1 MLSEPTVQNVEVKG
15 ISTSFGRGRG
25 RRGAGSTGGGIGRSQ
40 AQSSNPP
47 THARIFAL
55 TIGEAEAAPEV
66 ITGKVLLYQLEAYVL
81 IDPGSTHSFIS
92 SRMTSHLR
100 KSHKILDLKV
110 NVHTPL
116 GEVEVVDRVYRDCPI
131 QIGNTELKA
140 DLIILPFQEF
150 DIILGMDW
158 LTRHHAKVDCY
169 TKEVIIESPGQERV
183 VFQGKSKM
191 IHSCLISAISAFKM
205 IRKGCEAY
213 LAHVVDTN
221 TNPTKLEDIPIV
233 REFPD
238 VFPDDLPG
246 MPPDRDIEFNID
258 TIPGTTPISIPP
270 YRMAPVELKELKK
283 QLIELLEKGFI
294 RPSVSPWGAPVLF
307 VKKKDGTMRLCID
320 YRKLNQ
326 VTIKNKYPLPRID
339 DLFDQLQGAQVF
351 SKIDLR
357 SGYHQLKIAKEDIP
371 KTAFRTRYG
380 HFEFLVMSF
389 GLTNAPAVF
398 MALMNKVF
406 QPFLDKFII
415 VFIDDILVYSKN
427 KSEHEEHLRTTL
439 QILRENQLY
448 AKLSKCE
455 FWLDHVVFLGH
466 VISSKGI
473 EVDPKKIEAIWNWE
487 VPKNVTEVRSFLG
500 MAGYY
505 RRFVEG
511 FSKIAGP
518 MTKLLRKNVPFS
530 WTQEAQ
536 QSFEELKR
544 RLTSAPVLT
553 TPSGQGGFVVYSDAS
568 QQGLGCVLMQHGK
581 VIAYASRQLR
591 PHEKSYPV
599 HDLELAAVVFAL
611 KIWRHY
617 LYGETFQIFTDHK
630 SLKYLMS
637 QKDLNMRQRRWVELL
652 KDYDCT
658 LEYHPGKANTV
669 ADALSRK
676 SSRVANLQGST
687 FPSLIDLRKLNAKLN
702 VDDVGVLLATLSI
715 RPVLKERIQEAQPN
729 DQKLKEIIEK
739 VKQGKETPF
748 ILQDDTLMLGDRICV
763 PDTNDL
769 RREILDEAHNAPYA
783 MHPGTTKMYN
793 TMKSHYWW
801 PGMKKDVAEFIAKCL
816 TCQQIK
822 VEHQAPAGK
831 LHPLS
836 IPEWK
841 WEKITMDF
849 VTGLPKTQKGND
861 AIWIIVDRLT
871 KSAHFLPIRWGCSLD
886 QLAQKY
892 VHEIVRLHGVPI
904 SIVSDRDPRFT
915 SRFWRSLQEAM
926 GTRLNFSTT
935 FHPQTDGQSE
945 RTIQTLEGML
955 RACVI
960 EFKGSWDE
968 YIPLMEFAYNNYF
981 HSSIGMA
988 PYEAL
993 YGRKCRS
1000 PLYWDKE
1007 GTTILEG
1014 PDLVQNAV
1022 DKVNIV
1028 KEKLKVAQDRQKSYV
1043 DQHRREIEYQ
1053 VGEKVFLK
1061 VSPWKGVMRF
1071 SNKGKLSPRY
1081 IGPYEIIEKIG
1092 PLAYRLALPS
1102 ELSQF
1107 HDVFH
1112 VSMLRRYR
1120 SDPTHIL
1127 KNPEIEICEN
1137 LSYIE
1142 EPVRIIGHKIK
1153 QLRNREIPLVKVLWR
1168 NHAVEEATWET
1179 EEHMR
1184 NKYPHLFTSSGTF
1197 LNFEDKIL

>member
-1 MLSEPTVQNVEVKG
+1 MSEPQVVRRNAPVKRNYKELRKLGATDFYGTVDPTEAESWLKRTKRVFNMMHCGDEEKFDYAVSLLQDDAYDWWETVPDSDAQPPKLTWDDFQREFKDKYMPEIYRDEKQREFLDLKQGNMTVAEYEVKFTQL
-15 ISTSFGRGRG
+15 SRYASSMVATERDKC
-25 RRGAGSTGGGIGRSQ
+25 RRFEEGLKYEIRSK
-40 AQSSNPP
+40 
-47 THARIFAL
+47 I
-55 TIGEAEAAPEV
+55 TIGELRSYTDLRAAAIRAERLIKEKPVFFSKSKREETRFAGEAGGRPKKRPNVSAPTKS
-66 ITGKVLLYQLEAYVL
+66 ITRGGFSGAQGGRLNNPRSNPTLSR
-81 IDPGSTHSFIS
+81 GSNVQVKPTCQTCGRQHFGQCRAQTGGCYLCGEQGHFI
-92 SRMTSHLR
+92 
-100 KSHKILDLKV
+100 
-110 NVHTPL
+110 
-116 GEVEVVDRVYRDCPI
+116 RDCP
-131 QIGNTELKA
+131 NKRE
-140 DLIILPFQEF
+140 
-150 DIILGMDW
+150 
-158 LTRHHAKVDCY
+158 
-169 TKEVIIESPGQERV
+169 
-183 VFQGKSKM
+183 
-191 IHSCLISAISAFKM
+191 
-205 IRKGCEAY
+205 
-213 LAHVVDTN
+213 N
-221 TNPTKLEDIPIV
+221 V
-233 REFPD
+233 RAVSE
-238 VFPDDLPG
+238 
-246 MPPDRDIEFNID
+246 
-258 TIPGTTPISIPP
+258 
-270 YRMAPVELKELKK
+270 
-283 QLIELLEKGFI
+283 
-294 RPSVSPWGAPVLF
+294 PSVQ
-307 VKKKDGTMRLCID
+307 
-320 YRKLNQ
+320 N
-326 VTIKNKYPLPRID
+326 
-339 DLFDQLQGAQVF
+339 
-351 SKIDLR
+351 
-357 SGYHQLKIAKEDIP
+357 
-371 KTAFRTRYG
+371 TAFRTRYG
-380 HFEFLVMSF
+380 HFEFLVMPF

-406 QPFLDKFII
+406 QPFLDKFVI
-415 VFIDDILVYSKN
+415 VFIDDILVYSKS
-427 KSEHEEHLRTTL
+427 KSEHEEHLRTAL

-511 FSKIAGP
+511 FSRIAGP
-518 MTKLLRKNVPFS
+518 MTKLLRKNVPFQ
-530 WTQEAQ
+530 WTEEAQ
-536 QSFEELKR
+536 QSFDELKR

-553 TPSGQGGFVVYSDAS
+553 TPTGQGGFVVYSDAS
-568 QQGLGCVLMQHGK
+568 QQGLGCVLMQYGK

-599 HDLELAAVVFAL
+599 HDLELAAIVFAL

-637 QKDLNMRQRRWVELL
+637 QKELNMRQRRWVELL

-658 LEYHPGKANTV
+658 LEYHPGKANIV

-676 SSRVANLQGST
+676 CSSVANLQGST
-687 FPSLIDLRKLNAKLN
+687 FPSLVELRKMNIGLE
-702 VDDVGVLLATLSI
+702 VDTCGVLLATLNI
-715 RPVLKERIQEAQPN
+715 RPVLKERIQKAQIN
-729 DQKLKEIIEK
+729 DPKLRDAVERVRKG
-739 VKQGKETPF
+739 QETQF
-748 ILQDDTLMLGDRICV
+748 TLYEDTLMLGNRICV
-763 PDTNDL
+763 PNDEDL
-769 RREILDEAHNAPYA
+769 RREILDEAHNSPYA
-783 MHPGTTKMYN
+783 MHPGATKMYN

-801 PGMKKDVAEFIAKCL
+801 SGMKRDVAEFTAKCL
-816 TCQQIK
+816 TCQQVK

-849 VTGLPKTQKGND
+849 VTNLPKTRKGND

-871 KSAHFLPIRWGCSLD
+871 KSAHFLPIRWGCTLD
-886 QLAQKY
+886 HLAQRY
-892 VHEIVRLHGVPI
+892 VNEIVRLHGVPI

-915 SRFWRSLQEAM
+915 SRFWKSLQEAM
-926 GTRLNFSTT
+926 GTRLNFSTA

-945 RTIQTLEGML
+945 RTIQTLEEML

-968 YIPLMEFAYNNYF
+968 YIALMEFAYNNHF

-1007 GTTILEG
+1007 GTIILEG
-1014 PDLVQNAV
+1014 PELVQNAV
-1022 DKVNIV
+1022 DKVNMV
-1028 KEKLKVAQDRQKSYV
+1028 KAKLKATQDRQKSYV
-1043 DQHRREIEYQ
+1043 DQNRREMEYQ
-1053 VGEKVFLK
+1053 VGDKVFLK
-1061 VSPWKGVMRF
+1061 VSPWRGVMRF

-1092 PLAYRLALPS
+1092 PLAYRLALPP
-1102 ELSQF
+1102 ELSQI

-1120 SDPTHIL
+1120 SDPTHVL
-1127 KNPEIEICEN
+1127 KDPGIEINDN

-1142 EPVRIIGHKIK
+1142 EPVKIIGHKTK

-1184 NKYPHLFTSSGTF
+1184 SKYPHLFDNPGTF

>member
-1 MLSEPTVQNVEVKG
+1 MSQPQVVRRNAPVKRNYKELRKLGATDFYGTVDPTEAESWLKRTKRVFNMMHCEDEEKFDYAVSLLQDDAYDWWETIPDSDAQPPKLTWDDFQREFKDKYMPEIYRDEKQREFLNLKQGNMTVAEYEVKFTQL
-15 ISTSFGRGRG
+15 SRYASSMVATERDKC
-25 RRGAGSTGGGIGRSQ
+25 RRFEEGLKYEIRSK
-40 AQSSNPP
+40 
-47 THARIFAL
+47 I
-55 TIGEAEAAPEV
+55 TIGELRSYTDLRAAAIRAERLIKEKPAFFSKSKREETRFAGEAGGRPKKRPNVSAPTKS
-66 ITGKVLLYQLEAYVL
+66 ITRGGFSGTQGGRLNNPRSNPTLSR
-81 IDPGSTHSFIS
+81 GSNVQVKPTCQTCGRQHFGQCRAQTGGCYLCGEQGHFI
-92 SRMTSHLR
+92 
-100 KSHKILDLKV
+100 
-110 NVHTPL
+110 
-116 GEVEVVDRVYRDCPI
+116 RDCPNKRENI
-131 QIGNTELKA
+131 QAVSE
-140 DLIILPFQEF
+140 
-150 DIILGMDW
+150 
-158 LTRHHAKVDCY
+158 
-169 TKEVIIESPGQERV
+169 
-183 VFQGKSKM
+183 
-191 IHSCLISAISAFKM
+191 
-205 IRKGCEAY
+205 
-213 LAHVVDTN
+213 
-221 TNPTKLEDIPIV
+221 
-233 REFPD
+233 
-238 VFPDDLPG
+238 
-246 MPPDRDIEFNID
+246 
-258 TIPGTTPISIPP
+258 
-270 YRMAPVELKELKK
+270 
-283 QLIELLEKGFI
+283 
-294 RPSVSPWGAPVLF
+294 PSVQ
-307 VKKKDGTMRLCID
+307 
-320 YRKLNQ
+320 N
-326 VTIKNKYPLPRID
+326 
-339 DLFDQLQGAQVF
+339 
-351 SKIDLR
+351 
-357 SGYHQLKIAKEDIP
+357 
-371 KTAFRTRYG
+371 TAFRTRYG
-380 HFEFLVMSF
+380 HFEFLVMPF

-406 QPFLDKFII
+406 QPFLDKFVI
-415 VFIDDILVYSKN
+415 VFIDDILVYSKS
-427 KSEHEEHLRTTL
+427 KSEHEEHLRIAL

-518 MTKLLRKNVPFS
+518 MTKLLRKNVPFQ
-530 WTQEAQ
+530 WTEEAQ
-536 QSFEELKR
+536 QSFDELKR

-568 QQGLGCVLMQHGK
+568 QQGLGCVLMQYGK

-599 HDLELAAVVFAL
+599 HDLELAAIVFAL

-617 LYGETFQIFTDHK
+617 LYGETFQISTDHK

-637 QKDLNMRQRRWVELL
+637 QKELNMRQRRWVELL

-658 LEYHPGKANTV
+658 LEYHPGKANIV

-676 SSRVANLQGST
+676 CSSVANLQGST
-687 FPSLIDLRKLNAKLN
+687 FPSLVELRKMNIGLE
-702 VDDVGVLLATLSI
+702 VDTCGVLLATLNI
-715 RPVLKERIQEAQPN
+715 RPVLKERIQKAQIN
-729 DQKLKEIIEK
+729 DPKLRDAVER
-739 VKQGKETPF
+739 VRQGQENQFT
-748 ILQDDTLMLGDRICV
+748 LYEDTLMLGNRICV
-763 PDTNDL
+763 PNDEDL

-783 MHPGTTKMYN
+783 MHPGATKMYN

-801 PGMKKDVAEFIAKCL
+801 SGMKRDVAEFTAKCL
-816 TCQQIK
+816 TCQQVK

-849 VTGLPKTQKGND
+849 VTNLPKTRKGND

-871 KSAHFLPIRWGCSLD
+871 KSAHFLPIRWGCTLD
-886 QLAQKY
+886 HLAQRY
-892 VHEIVRLHGVPI
+892 VNEIVRLHGVPI

-915 SRFWRSLQEAM
+915 SRFWKSLQEAM
-926 GTRLNFSTT
+926 GTRLNFSTA

-945 RTIQTLEGML
+945 RTIQTLEEML

-968 YIPLMEFAYNNYF
+968 YIALMEFAYNNHF

-1007 GTTILEG
+1007 GTIILEG
-1014 PDLVQNAV
+1014 PELVQNAV

-1028 KEKLKVAQDRQKSYV
+1028 KAKLKATQDRQKSYV
-1043 DQHRREIEYQ
+1043 DQNRREMEYQ
-1053 VGEKVFLK
+1053 VGDKVFLK

-1092 PLAYRLALPS
+1092 PLAYRLALPP
-1102 ELSQF
+1102 ELSQI

-1120 SDPTHIL
+1120 SDPTHVL
-1127 KNPEIEICEN
+1127 KDPGIEINDN

-1142 EPVRIIGHKIK
+1142 EPVKIIGHKTK

-1184 NKYPHLFTSSGTF
+1184 SKYPHLFDNPGTF

>member
-1 MLSEPTVQNVEVKG
+1 MSEPQVVRRNAPVKRNYKELRKLGATDFYGTVDPTEAESWLKRTKRVFNMMHCGDEEKFDYAVSLLQDDAYDWWETVPDSDAQPPKLTWDDFQREFKDKYMPEIYRDEKQREFLNLKQGNMTVAEYEVKFTQL
-15 ISTSFGRGRG
+15 SRYASSMVATERDKC
-25 RRGAGSTGGGIGRSQ
+25 RRFEEGLKYEIRSK
-40 AQSSNPP
+40 
-47 THARIFAL
+47 I
-55 TIGEAEAAPEV
+55 TIGELRSYTDLRAAAIRAERLIKEKPAFFSKSKREETRFAGEAGGRPKKRPNVSAPTKS
-66 ITGKVLLYQLEAYVL
+66 ITRGGFSGAQGGRLNNPRSNPTLSR
-81 IDPGSTHSFIS
+81 GSNVQVKPTCQTCGRQHFGQCRAQTGGCYLCGEQGHFI
-92 SRMTSHLR
+92 
-100 KSHKILDLKV
+100 
-110 NVHTPL
+110 
-116 GEVEVVDRVYRDCPI
+116 RDCP
-131 QIGNTELKA
+131 NKRE
-140 DLIILPFQEF
+140 
-150 DIILGMDW
+150 
-158 LTRHHAKVDCY
+158 
-169 TKEVIIESPGQERV
+169 
-183 VFQGKSKM
+183 
-191 IHSCLISAISAFKM
+191 
-205 IRKGCEAY
+205 
-213 LAHVVDTN
+213 N
-221 TNPTKLEDIPIV
+221 V
-233 REFPD
+233 RAVSE
-238 VFPDDLPG
+238 
-246 MPPDRDIEFNID
+246 
-258 TIPGTTPISIPP
+258 
-270 YRMAPVELKELKK
+270 
-283 QLIELLEKGFI
+283 
-294 RPSVSPWGAPVLF
+294 PSVQ
-307 VKKKDGTMRLCID
+307 
-320 YRKLNQ
+320 N
-326 VTIKNKYPLPRID
+326 
-339 DLFDQLQGAQVF
+339 
-351 SKIDLR
+351 
-357 SGYHQLKIAKEDIP
+357 
-371 KTAFRTRYG
+371 TAFRTRYG
-380 HFEFLVMSF
+380 HFEFLVMPF

-406 QPFLDKFII
+406 QPFLDKFVI
-415 VFIDDILVYSKN
+415 VFIDDILVYSKS
-427 KSEHEEHLRTTL
+427 KSEHEEHLRTAL

-511 FSKIAGP
+511 FSRIAGP
-518 MTKLLRKNVPFS
+518 MTKLLRKNVPFQ
-530 WTQEAQ
+530 WTEEAQ
-536 QSFEELKR
+536 QSFDELKR

-568 QQGLGCVLMQHGK
+568 QQGLGCVLMQYGK

-599 HDLELAAVVFAL
+599 HDLELAAIVFAL

-637 QKDLNMRQRRWVELL
+637 QKELNMRQRRWVELL

-658 LEYHPGKANTV
+658 LEYHPGKANIV

-676 SSRVANLQGST
+676 CSSVANLQGST
-687 FPSLIDLRKLNAKLN
+687 FPSLVELRKMNIGLE
-702 VDDVGVLLATLSI
+702 VDTCGVLLATLNI
-715 RPVLKERIQEAQPN
+715 RPVLKERIQKAQIN
-729 DQKLKEIIEK
+729 DPKLRDAVER
-739 VKQGKETPF
+739 VRQGQETQF
-748 ILQDDTLMLGDRICV
+748 TLYEDTLMLGNRICV
-763 PDTNDL
+763 PNDEDL

-783 MHPGTTKMYN
+783 MHPGATKMYN

-801 PGMKKDVAEFIAKCL
+801 SGMKRDVAEFTAKCL
-816 TCQQIK
+816 TCQQVK

-849 VTGLPKTQKGND
+849 VTNLPKTRKGND

-871 KSAHFLPIRWGCSLD
+871 KSAHFLPIRWGCTLD
-886 QLAQKY
+886 HLAQRY
-892 VHEIVRLHGVPI
+892 VNEIVRLHGVPI

-915 SRFWRSLQEAM
+915 SRFWKSLQEAM
-926 GTRLNFSTT
+926 GTRLNFSTA

-945 RTIQTLEGML
+945 RTIQTLEEML

-968 YIPLMEFAYNNYF
+968 YIALMEFAYNNHF

-1007 GTTILEG
+1007 GTIILEG
-1014 PDLVQNAV
+1014 PELVQNAV

-1028 KEKLKVAQDRQKSYV
+1028 KAKLKATQDRQKSYV
-1043 DQHRREIEYQ
+1043 DQNRREMEYQ
-1053 VGEKVFLK
+1053 VGDKVFLK

-1092 PLAYRLALPS
+1092 PLAYRLALPP
-1102 ELSQF
+1102 ELSQI

-1120 SDPTHIL
+1120 SDPTHVL
-1127 KNPEIEICEN
+1127 KDPGIEINDN

-1142 EPVRIIGHKIK
+1142 EPVKIIGHKTK

-1184 NKYPHLFTSSGTF
+1184 SKYPHLFDNPGTF